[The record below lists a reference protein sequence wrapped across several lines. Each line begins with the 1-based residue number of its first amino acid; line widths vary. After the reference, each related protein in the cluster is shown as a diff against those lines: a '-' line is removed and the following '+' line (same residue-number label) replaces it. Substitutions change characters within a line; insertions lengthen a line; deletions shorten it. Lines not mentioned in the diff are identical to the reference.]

1 MKAKKLFVSFM
12 VGVMLFNASSTTAL
26 AAETTPPVTIVDNVQ
41 ETNILDTENQDTNN
55 EKVIVED
62 KENLATEV
70 VKDTEEAEEAEDEEV
85 AEVKEEKE
93 KEEVEDKEEK
103 TEDKKKTAATKKK
116 TAAQKKKEAAEQA
129 EFDKQVELLAA
140 LIETEAGNQRH
151 EGKVG
156 VANVVLNR
164 VGNKK
169 ITAARIEN
177 VIRAKGQFSVV
188 RLGTFDRALKRYDKV
203 NTSMEKACIK
213 AAKAALNG
221 ENHVGKRLYF
231 TRYSKSLSRKHS
243 NGLKIEDHLFW

>member
-26 AAETTPPVTIVDNVQ
+26 AAETITPVTTVDNIQ
-41 ETNILDTENQDTNN
+41 EANTLVPENQDTIDKN
-55 EKVIVED
+55 ENIEVIIED

-70 VKDTEEAEEAEDEEV
+70 EKDTEADKEVEDV
-85 AEVKEEKE
+85 AEVKEDEE
-93 KEEVEDKEEK
+93 DIEEVEE
-103 TEDKKKTAATKKK
+103 TEDNKKKAVAKKKTD
-116 TAAQKKKEAAEQA
+116 AQKKKDAAEQA
-129 EFDKQVELLAA
+129 EYDKQVELLAA